1 MPDRETC
8 GESISKEKA
17 SGELSRLR
25 AFQQEA
31 QEKLDNGS
39 SVLIS
44 APTGLGKTRAAIA
57 PFILGYRSKNKL
69 GVRIIYTLP
78 IRALAE
84 GIKEEFCGLGI
95 QPIIHHGEE
104 PASEEFRERAVIT
117 TVDQYF
123 TAFAGAPL
131 SWAFSLGHAASGA
144 TLASYTVFD
153 EVHLLSPQKGLPLLF
168 AIVKLRTRWALP
180 TTVMTATLPD
190 SVVEFL
196 TKYCRLSK
204 IEASEGDVQ
213 ERDSWRHVS
222 LRLLSQELD
231 DAQVIDLI
239 SEKCKEGIRKIIIF
253 VNTVDKAILIY
264 KRLLQGSEEQKLP
277 FRKEQIMLAH
287 SRFTKDHRK
296 IIEEEIHQ
304 KFGKNSRFDG
314 VLVTTQVAEAG
325 LNISAPLV
333 LTELS
338 PMDSLIQR
346 VGRCARFKPQTGES
360 SGEVIAI
367 KFKDGNW
374 PVPYTDSIRVK
385 RKNKLYTVPVSKITE
400 IILRDTSEK
409 PIRLDWG
416 KERQLLNDALSDVYR
431 VFIDGK
437 SSIDFEKHGDLG
449 IWKILEEHGKELES
463 K

>member
-1 MPDRETC
+1 MRTW
-8 GESISKEKA
+8 GERINKEIA
-17 SGELSRLR
+17 TVELSTLR

-44 APTGLGKTRAAIA
+44 APTGLGKTRAAIV
-57 PFILGYRSKNKL
+57 PFILGYKNKKKL
-69 GVRIIYTLP
+69 GVRILYTLP

-84 GIKEEFCGLGI
+84 GIKKEFSDLGI
-95 QPIIHHGEE
+95 QAIVHHGEE
-104 PASEEFRERAVIT
+104 TASEEFRERAVIT

-131 SWAFSLGHAASGA
+131 SWASSLGHAASGA
-144 TLASYTVFD
+144 TLASYSVFD

-168 AIVKLRTRWALP
+168 AIVKLRNRWALP

-190 SVVEFL
+190 SVIEFL
-196 TKYCRLSK
+196 TKYCCLSK
-204 IEASEGDVQ
+204 IEASKGDVQ

-222 LRLLSQELD
+222 LSFVNQELD

-239 SEKCKEGIRKIIIF
+239 SEKCREGIRKIIVF
-253 VNTVDKAILIY
+253 VNTVDKAMLIY
-264 KRLLQGSEEQKLP
+264 KRLLHGSQEQKLP
-277 FRKEQIMLAH
+277 FSKEQIILAH
-287 SRFTKDHRK
+287 SRFTKDHRN
-296 IIEEEIHQ
+296 IIEKEIHQ
-304 KFGKNSRFDG
+304 KFGKNSDFDG

-346 VGRCARFKPQTGES
+346 AGRCARFRPQTGENR
-360 SGEVIAI
+360 GEVIAI

-374 PVPYTDSIRVK
+374 PVPYIDSIRAR

-400 IILRDTSEK
+400 IILRDQSEK
-409 PIRLDWG
+409 PIRLNWG

-437 SSIDFEKHGDLG
+437 SSIDFEKNGDLS